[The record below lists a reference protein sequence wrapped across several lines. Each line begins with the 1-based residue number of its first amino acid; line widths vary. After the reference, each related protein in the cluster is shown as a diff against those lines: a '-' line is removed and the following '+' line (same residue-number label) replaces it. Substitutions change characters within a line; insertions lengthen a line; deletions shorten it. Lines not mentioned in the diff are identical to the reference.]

1 MPSFRC
7 KQCGS
12 CCRQT
17 GYVYLAN
24 GEAENLAAYLGME
37 LYDFT
42 DRYCDILEK
51 KHLVLKGHADEA
63 CIFLDKNRCR
73 VYAARPVQCRDFPL
87 KWDTIER
94 KNYCQGSKS

>member
-42 DRYCDILEK
+42 DRYCDVLEK
-51 KHLVLKGHADEA
+51 RHLVLKKYTDES
-63 CIFLDKNRCR
+63 CIFLDENRCR
-73 VYAARPVQCRDFPL
+73 VYAARPAQCRDFPL
-87 KWDTIER
+87 KWDTIKR
-94 KNYCQGSKS
+94 RAYCRGFEG